1 MPITHKEGMNG
12 MITKSLIDKMLEM
25 PDDKLLVMLK
35 IVLANSGL
43 GGEQRGKNAGK
54 IDEKTLRR
62 LRRVLAEITDD
73 DIDRITYLTDVYKNG
88 D

>member
-1 MPITHKEGMNG
+1 

-35 IVLANSGL
+35 VVLSSSGL
-43 GGEQRGKNAGK
+43 GGDSHGKSTGK
-54 IDEKTLRR
+54 IDEKTLRK

-73 DIDRITYLTDVYKNG
+73 DIERITYLTDIYKNG

>member
-1 MPITHKEGMNG
+1 

-35 IVLANSGL
+35 IVLSSSGF
-43 GGEQRGKNAGK
+43 GDAHGKNTGK
-54 IDEKTLRR
+54 IDEKTLRK